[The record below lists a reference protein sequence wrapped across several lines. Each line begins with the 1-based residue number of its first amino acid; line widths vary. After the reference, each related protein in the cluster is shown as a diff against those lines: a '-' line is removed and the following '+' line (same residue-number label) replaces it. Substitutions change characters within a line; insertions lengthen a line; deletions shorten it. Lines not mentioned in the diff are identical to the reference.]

1 MFYNNKIGSAY
12 IHIPFCKSI
21 CSYCDFCK
29 NYYNTKLVQKYILEL
44 KNEISSKYKGEALN
58 TIYVGGGTPS
68 ALSLNE
74 LKQLFKVISIFKL
87 SNDYEFTFE
96 CNYEDINEDMLILLK
111 KNGVNRLSIG
121 LQTMNKKFE
130 KLLGR
135 KIDENL
141 MKNNVML
148 SKKYFDNINVD
159 LMYGFSNET
168 IEELKED
175 LNKFIKLDVNHIS
188 TYCLIVED
196 HTMLKIEKVKE
207 QDSEVQ
213 SKMYYEIIKELSH
226 NGFNH
231 YEISNFAKKGY
242 ESRHNLTYWNNEC
255 YYGFGLGASGYTD
268 NVRYTNTKSMNN
280 YLDKKYIHE
289 IEELD
294 YDLTL
299 EYEVILSLRKIL
311 GIDKKRFQSRFGH
324 DFKELYNIDNL
335 IKEQLLIE
343 DDSNIFIPSNLLFVS
358 NEIIVRVLDVK
369 KTLE

>member
-1 MFYNNKIGSAY
+1 MFYNNKISSAY

-44 KNEISSKYKGEALN
+44 KNEISSKYKGDKLN

-68 ALSLNE
+68 ALSLDE
-74 LKQLFKVISIFKL
+74 LKQLFKVIDIFKL
-87 SNDYEFTFE
+87 GNDYEFTFE
-96 CNYEDINEDMLILLK
+96 CNYEDINEDMLIFLK

-130 KLLGR
+130 KILGR

-141 MKNNVML
+141 MRNNVML

-168 IEELKED
+168 IEELEED
-175 LNKFIKLDVNHIS
+175 LNKFIKLYVNHIS

-196 HTMLKIEKVKE
+196 HTILKREKVRE

-213 SKMYYEIIKELSH
+213 SKMYYEIIKKLSH
-226 NGFNH
+226 NGFEH

-242 ESRHNLTYWNNEC
+242 ESRNNLTYWNNEY

-289 IEELD
+289 LEELD

-311 GIDKKRFQSRFGH
+311 GINKKRFQSRFGH

-358 NEIIVRVLDVK
+358 NEIIVRVLETNNKV
-369 KTLE
+369 